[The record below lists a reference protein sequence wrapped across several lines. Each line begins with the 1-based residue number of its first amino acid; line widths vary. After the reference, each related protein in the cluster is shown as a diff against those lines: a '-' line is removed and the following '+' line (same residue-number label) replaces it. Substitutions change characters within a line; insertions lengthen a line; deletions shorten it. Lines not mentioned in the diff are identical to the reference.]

1 MSYNIMRIKKI
12 KDKKKMSDVAGHNF
26 RLRQQENVDST
37 KSHLNQILLNNL
49 NIDTSKR
56 TGFAEAYSEHYKKL
70 GITPKSNNVLA
81 SELIISASPGFFK
94 DKSQLDI
101 ERWAQDQVEFAKK
114 EFGEAARLAVLHLDE
129 KTPHLH
135 ILLSTEIKSVKRYK
149 NRYGVTEKETYGLN
163 AKRWNKEF
171 LRELH
176 TKHFEHNQSSWGL
189 LRGRSKSTAK
199 HKPVKEYYA
208 ELVAHEQ
215 KLLEEMA
222 ANESNRNALRKA
234 KQVFQLYKD
243 NLVAQIEDTIALLE
257 VVESK
262 ELTPTEEKRVNE
274 ITARALRRMGGKP
287 PKPPKSG
294 FMG

>member
-56 TGFAEAYSEHYKKL
+56 TGFAEAYTKHYANL

-81 SELIISASPGFFK
+81 SELVISASPEFFN
-94 DKSQLDI
+94 DKSPQDV
-101 ERWAQDQVEFAKK
+101 ERWAQDQVEFVKK
-114 EFGEAARLAVLHLDE
+114 EFGDAARLAVLHLDE

-171 LRELH
+171 LKDLH
-176 TKHFEHNQSSWGL
+176 TKHFEHNQGWGL

-199 HKPVKEYYA
+199 HKPLKQYYA
-208 ELVAHEQ
+208 ELVAKEQ
-215 KLLEEMA
+215 KLIQDMEA
-222 ANESNRNALRKA
+222 AEVNRSALRKA

-262 ELTPTEEKRVNE
+262 SLTRDEEKRVNE
-274 ITARALRRMGGKP
+274 ITERALRRMGGKP
-287 PKPPKSG
+287 PKPPQKR
-294 FMG
+294 F